1 MIIGIIGKKISRLR
15 DSGGGGVEFIAD
27 DLEQQPRFILLSC
40 MLHSWCTVM
49 SFCEL
54 GSLVSRTDKPPQWFF
69 STSFCHGAANSAHR
83 VTMTFESRDREKK
96 NGLDSTWRC
105 VTLPIACI
113 VSKLALYVQ

>member
-15 DSGGGGVEFIAD
+15 DSGGGVEFIAG

-69 STSFCHGAANSAHR
+69 PPAF
-83 VTMTFESRDREKK
+83 VTVPRIRH
-96 NGLDSTWRC
+96 
-105 VTLPIACI
+105 IA
-113 VSKLALYVQ
+113 LQ